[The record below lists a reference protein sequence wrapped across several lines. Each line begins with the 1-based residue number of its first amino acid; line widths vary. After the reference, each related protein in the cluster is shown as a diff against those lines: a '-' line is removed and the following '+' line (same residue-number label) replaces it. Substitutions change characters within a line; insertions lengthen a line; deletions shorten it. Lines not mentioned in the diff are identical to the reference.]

1 MIVESRAYIKA
12 QIQKCNGD
20 YKEINDPFGDNDV
33 SLSLIDNNYK
43 LFFGALSTEQ
53 VGNYIS
59 DVVDC
64 TLELYK
70 KAGFDEIGDF
80 DSIYDLAI
88 DIKNTVLDPLFVKNT
103 DIFTDIIFNGISP
116 EPLPSND
123 KVFKILL
130 TFQIR
135 KDLTY

>member
-1 MIVESRAYIKA
+1 MIAASRAYIKA
-12 QIQKCNGD
+12 QIQKCNAD

-43 LFFGALSTEQ
+43 LFFGSLSTNIE
-53 VGNYIS
+53 GNYMT
-59 DVVDC
+59 DVVGC

-70 KAGFDEIGDF
+70 KAGFDEVGGF
-80 DSIYDLAI
+80 DELFDLGI
-88 DIKNTVLDPLFVKNT
+88 NIKNTVLDPLFVKNT
-103 DIFTDIIFNGISP
+103 EIFTDIIFESITP